1 MTSYSSSSS
10 SVLFLLLLAGL
21 ASSLTTT
28 LIEPPA
34 NKMIHD
40 MMDAI
45 ESGMK
50 DPVEDVEGKGRNFW
64 LVSVTLTSTSTLLE
78 TDTTTITATPSC
90 VDGVFMECTEMPA
103 MENMEAT
110 TMEAT
115 TMEATTT
122 MMSVPRRK
130 NKNKNKNKRNKNK
143 RNKNKKKKKHHGSRN
158 EEFLDLVS
166 DIYRGAM
173 VTDEYGVE
181 RDISVLLSGQAR
193 SAASDLTTVE
203 TEDVEEFYMRNV
215 CLPLCLSL
223 SLSIKLIL

>member
-1 MTSYSSSSS
+1 MAEMTSYSSSSS
-10 SVLFLLLLAGL
+10 TVLSLLLLAGL
-21 ASSLTTT
+21 VSSLTTT

-103 MENMEAT
+103 TTPMAETT

-115 TMEATTT
+115 T
-122 MMSVPRRK
+122 MSVPRRK

-223 SLSIKLIL
+223 SLSIKLIF